1 MSGCDIFI
9 LESTDRR
16 SCNEKY
22 IAPSGTQPLA
32 TSIFWCGS
40 CVSRI
45 ISCTNIGPKS
55 ESPNP
60 QPQSTVVVIVM
71 VFLTNNQIQDWIC
84 HVSVSSASIM
94 PSQLIAEFFRR
105 LMVVHAQNLSEGPHA
120 STFSRARGKLDVFG
134 MLARQWQ
141 WRQEGFTS
149 RWISLCF
156 WAFFCH
162 FTHFTE
168 SHCQDLKSS
177 LNPKG

>member
-9 LESTDRR
+9 LESTDCR

-105 LMVVHAQNLSEGPHA
+105 LMVHAQNLRGHMHQPSAGRVANWMFLECWRGNGSGARKVLLHDGSAFVSEL
-120 STFSRARGKLDVFG
+120 FFV
-134 MLARQWQ
+134 
-141 WRQEGFTS
+141 TS
-149 RWISLCF
+149 L
-156 WAFFCH
+156 
-162 FTHFTE
+162 TE